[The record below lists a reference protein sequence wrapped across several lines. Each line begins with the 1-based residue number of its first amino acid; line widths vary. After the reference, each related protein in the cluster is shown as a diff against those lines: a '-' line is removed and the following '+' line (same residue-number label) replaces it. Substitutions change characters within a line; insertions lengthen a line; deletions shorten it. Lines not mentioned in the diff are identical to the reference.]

1 MYENMTRTELQEAF
15 NQCVQS
21 NYNAGRGLPWA
32 FIIVFFA
39 GAGGIGGILLD
50 GINIFNG
57 VATVIAIVA
66 FMKCQSNEKQDLA
79 VGKQMGSIQ
88 QELERRSSWDSKIAE
103 SRITHTHRSRYYPP
117 EKSWTKSPA
126 WAFEIPVSEFIDANS
141 NSVIE
146 LRCDSENKNEPPYVL
161 LVPEDFLAGNV
172 ESFCLRDD
180 VKKISLFLSAE
191 TKTWFRELRG
201 TGEIDFYDF
210 FITN

>member
-1 MYENMTRTELQEAF
+1 L
-15 NQCVQS
+15 
-21 NYNAGRGLPWA
+21 L
-32 FIIVFFA
+32 A
-39 GAGGIGGILLD
+39 GAGGIVGILSE

-66 FMKCQSNEKQDLA
+66 FMKCQSNEKRDLA
-79 VGKQMGSIQ
+79 VREQMGSIRR
-88 QELERRSSWDSKIAE
+88 ELERRSSWDSKIAE

-146 LRCDSENKNEPPYVL
+146 LKCDSENKNEPPYVL

-172 ESFCLRDD
+172 ESFYLRDD